1 MAAEIFV
8 SVQAE
13 GFDPGAEY
21 GQLRKE
27 NSSDGATAMFVG
39 NVRDFS
45 PAKSSPTTGAI
56 DEAGQKKLV
65 SVLELEHYPGMAES
79 ALTDIAREAAARWP
93 LGRVRVIHRYG
104 SLSAGD
110 EIVFVGTSSV
120 HRQAALDACAFIMD
134 YLKSRAPFWKKE
146 LGEGGNQNDRD
157 NGQWVE
163 ARDSDEQALKKW

>member
-21 GQLRKE
+21 NRLRSG
-27 NSSDGATAMFVG
+27 NYSDGATAMFVG

-45 PAKSSPTTGAI
+45 PDKASPEESGR
-56 DEAGQKKLV
+56 KKRV

-79 ALTDIAREAAARWP
+79 ALTDIAREAAVRWS

-104 SLSAGD
+104 ALNAGD
-110 EIVFVGTSSV
+110 EIVFVGTSSA

-146 LGEGGNQNDRD
+146 LGEGSGQNERD
-157 NGQWVE
+157 KGHWVE